1 MKGILKKQNG
11 KWCVS
16 YPAEKHGIDMWY
28 NNIPVYDVR
37 NNNEN
42 IASIKLAEK
51 LNIPVNELEGKEVEW
66 TYRVD
71 SGMPDYDYAII
82 I

>member
-51 LNIPVNELEGKEVEW
+51 LNIPVYEFEGKEVE
-66 TYRVD
+66 
-71 SGMPDYDYAII
+71 
-82 I
+82 